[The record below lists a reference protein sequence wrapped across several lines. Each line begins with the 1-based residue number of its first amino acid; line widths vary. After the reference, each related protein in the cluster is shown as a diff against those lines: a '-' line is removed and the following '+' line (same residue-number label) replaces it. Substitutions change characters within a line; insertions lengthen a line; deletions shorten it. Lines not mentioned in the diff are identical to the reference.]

1 MALRACGR
9 LRVTVA
15 TFSATS
21 TIKHSYLAYLDI
33 FSSIVLFKATPAL
46 PVRPA
51 PLSGASR
58 AVSPPKRHEATSRQG
73 PAPASAER
81 MPDELASPARPPTRF
96 PPPAPPGTRRP
107 SRQAAASP

>member
-51 PLSGASR
+51 PLSGASG
-58 AVSPPKRHEATSRQG
+58 AGSPPKRHEATSRQG
-73 PAPASAER
+73 PAPASTER
-81 MPDELASPARPPTRF
+81 IPDTLA
-96 PPPAPPGTRRP
+96 PPPPPPRP
-107 SRQAAASP
+107 ATPPHPP